1 MCARLFIF
9 IYFIKPFYSF
19 IISSRFIIGVYLNFK
34 YIKYNMAGIINGYKL
49 EEEIGFGGFGKVFIA
64 TKNDKM

>member
-1 MCARLFIF
+1 
-9 IYFIKPFYSF
+9 
-19 IISSRFIIGVYLNFK
+19 
-34 YIKYNMAGIINGYKL
+34 MAGIINGYKL